1 MEFSRQE
8 YWRGLPFPSPGDSP
22 DVGIKPG
29 SPALQEDS
37 LLSEPPG
44 KPSELEDTL
53 KILSRKPL
61 IFPWKTLKIRGE
73 VTYPNQLG
81 PPPWGFS
88 SRLLSYFLQ
97 QFCGPVDYNTAHGQK
112 ILPHQQNSFPGW
124 HRTCPVRRRLSF
136 SSSSAPA
143 LLAQM
148 SHFFLCLFPLLVR
161 RR

>member
-1 MEFSRQE
+1 MGLVAQSCLTLCDPMDCSPPGSSVHRIPQARVLEWVAISFSR
-8 YWRGLPFPSPGDSP
+8 P
-22 DVGIKPG
+22 DPRITPG

-112 ILPHQQNSFPGW
+112 ILPHQQNSFPG
-124 HRTCPVRRRLSF
+124 
-136 SSSSAPA
+136 
-143 LLAQM
+143 
-148 SHFFLCLFPLLVR
+148 
-161 RR
+161 